1 MLRISCNIDTPDL
14 PDVYA
19 CIHIRQITLPML
31 QLLHKTVVVMTHFYQ
46 RNTFVYS
53 LNVLNVKGMSS
64 VNTSLSLKYNKTLK
78 ALPLCLY
85 KSIQLLVRVS

>member
-1 MLRISCNIDTPDL
+1 MYNYCILRGRIKGYSSS
-14 PDVYA
+14 
-19 CIHIRQITLPML
+19 ITTIMC
-31 QLLHKTVVVMTHFYQ
+31 QGGSYKTVVLMTHFYQ

-53 LNVLNVKGMSS
+53 LNVLNFKGMSS

-85 KSIQLLVRVS
+85 HRLLTINRIRNSHMM